1 MLRERTG
8 TCCSWMCDLRQ
19 SDFKVFFIFLS
30 VYNNASCNLG
40 LALVR
45 FWRWPHLTPPPT
57 LALVSKLFGMCVA
70 LSADPSAL
78 LCCEIWIAAAN
89 DALDL
94 QRAAPSILQPGK
106 CGA

>member
-1 MLRERTG
+1 MQPRTCIG
-8 TCCSWMCDLRQ
+8 AVSEVAT
-19 SDFKVFFIFLS
+19 
-30 VYNNASCNLG
+30 
-40 LALVR
+40 
-45 FWRWPHLTPPPT
+45 PHSPPT

-94 QRAAPSILQPGK
+94 LRAAPSILQPGK